1 MEKILE
7 VIDLRVYYDLPQGS
21 VKAIDGVDLDVV
33 KGEILG
39 IAGESGSGK
48 STLALTVSGLLR
60 PPAKVVSGK
69 VLFNGVDILKLKND
83 ELRSIRGSKI
93 GMIFQDPNTYL
104 NPIYTVGFQVGE
116 VFEAHRGGSLSKY
129 LDEVVKL
136 FKAVKIAD
144 PERRVNAYP
153 HQMSG
158 GMKQRVLIS
167 MAIAGEPELIVADE
181 PTSALDVTVQA
192 EIVELL
198 NEIRDRMNTS
208 VIFITHDLALL
219 LEISN
224 RVAIM
229 YAGKLVEVSKSSEML
244 KDPLHPYTKALLSSL
259 RYERKK
265 KLASIKGSIPS
276 LINPPSGC
284 RFHMR
289 CPYALPKCSQV
300 EPKLVDVNGRK
311 VACFLVGDG
320 YGGSDKSH

>member
-1 MEKILE
+1 MEK
-7 VIDLRVYYDLPQGS
+7 VIQIVDLRVYYDLPQGT
-21 VKAIDGVDLDVV
+21 VKAVDGVDLDVV
-33 KGEILG
+33 RGEILG
-39 IAGESGSGK
+39 VAGESGSGK
-48 STLALTVSGLLR
+48 STLALAVTGLLR

-69 VLFNGVDILKLKND
+69 ILFNGVDILKLSND
-83 ELRSIRGSKI
+83 DLRRIRGSKI
-93 GMIFQDPNTYL
+93 GIIFQDPNTYL

-116 VFEAHRGGSLSKY
+116 VFEAHRGRPLSKY
-129 LDEVVKL
+129 LDEVVRL
-136 FKAVKIAD
+136 FRAVKIAD
-144 PERRVNAYP
+144 PERRVKAYP

-198 NEIRDRMNTS
+198 NEIREKMKTS

-219 LEISN
+219 VEIAD

-229 YAGKLVEVSKSSEML
+229 YAGKLVEVGKADEMV

-259 RYERKK
+259 RYERKRR
-265 KLASIKGSIPS
+265 LTSIKGSIPS

-284 RFHMR
+284 RFHTR
-289 CPYALPKCSQV
+289 CPYALPKCSEL
-300 EPKLVDVNGRK
+300 EPKLIDVGGRR
-311 VACFLVGDG
+311 VSCFLVGDV
-320 YGGSDKSH
+320 GGSSN